1 MKLKYEIEVLNPYE
15 RKIKVEVPVD
25 EVEALQKNVIS
36 EFGAKVK
43 LPGFRPG
50 KIPPDLIKTR
60 FAKEIEHDTL
70 HKVIETSYVQVLQEG
85 KLQPV
90 SDPSIEGADLKSNQ
104 PVSYVATLEVR
115 PEIQLKRY
123 KGLDVRKVEAS
134 VGEHEI
140 EETLKHLQHQRLQF
154 KPLPDGTI
162 VATGQFVTIDFE
174 GLLGGAPFEGNKGQ
188 DVMLEMGGKS
198 FIEGFEDQLVGK
210 KIGDICRFSLPFP
223 PDYQHKPLAGKLV
236 DFTVTLKKVEE
247 KILPSIDDEFAKSL
261 GPFSSLQSLKSDIQ
275 EKLQKSKDDESMRKM
290 KDELVEQLLKENPF
304 AVPPSMI
311 KQQKEFLWNQISQR
325 LLSKGLPE
333 DQLPEYEKKWDSD
346 IREQAISQVKA
357 SLLLEEIA
365 KKESI
370 EVSADEVTQRVKE
383 VVSLYVKPD
392 DRPRLLKSQALWS
405 HVYNELQRERVLD
418 FLLKE
423 AKTSE

>member
-1 MKLKYEIEVLNPYE
+1 M
-15 RKIKVEVPVD
+15 
-25 EVEALQKNVIS
+25 
-36 EFGAKVK
+36 
-43 LPGFRPG
+43 
-50 KIPPDLIKTR
+50 
-60 FAKEIEHDTL
+60 
-70 HKVIETSYVQVLQEG
+70 
-85 KLQPV
+85 
-90 SDPSIEGADLKSNQ
+90 
-104 PVSYVATLEVR
+104 
-115 PEIQLKRY
+115 
-123 KGLDVRKVEAS
+123 
-134 VGEHEI
+134 
-140 EETLKHLQHQRLQF
+140 
-154 KPLPDGTI
+154 
-162 VATGQFVTIDFE
+162 
-174 GLLGGAPFEGNKGQ
+174 
-188 DVMLEMGGKS
+188 
-198 FIEGFEDQLVGK
+198 
-210 KIGDICRFSLPFP
+210 
-223 PDYQHKPLAGKLV
+223 